1 MPLALIV
8 DDDPIACEA
17 LAELVAQQKFSTITA
32 GSLAEAREAL
42 TKSPDVILLD
52 LVLPDGNGMDL
63 VGEVANANTEVILIT
78 GHASIQTSIEAL
90 RRGVT
95 DYLIKP
101 VDLEQLRG
109 VLSRVARPAV
119 LKTEVNSLR
128 NELRSLGRFGRLVGS
143 SPGMQKLYDEI
154 GRVAPTGATVLITGE
169 SGTGKE
175 VVAETIHEL
184 SRRKDKPFIAVNC
197 GAISPQ
203 LMESELFGHEK
214 GSFTGAHRQHRGFFE
229 RAHGGTLLLDEV
241 TEMPLDLQVKLL
253 RVLETRMVTRVG
265 SDQPIVTDVRV
276 VAATNRDP
284 GSAVAS
290 GKLRQDLLYRLQVFP
305 LVIPP
310 LRERG
315 EDVVHLAR
323 HFLGELNKAS
333 ALKKE
338 FMPATLERMRSH
350 AWPGNVRELWN
361 AVQHAFIMTDDG
373 WIEPGALP
381 LQLGKPVAA
390 EPLLQA
396 EDETVIRV
404 SVGNKIADVEEK
416 LILAT
421 LRQCDTKEKAAQLLG
436 ISLKTLY
443 NRLRAYAERE
453 HAAPGATQA
462 RDQTPVGG

>member
-1 MPLALIV
+1 
-8 DDDPIACEA
+8 
-17 LAELVAQQKFSTITA
+17 
-32 GSLAEAREAL
+32 
-42 TKSPDVILLD
+42 
-52 LVLPDGNGMDL
+52 
-63 VGEVANANTEVILIT
+63 
-78 GHASIQTSIEAL
+78 
-90 RRGVT
+90 
-95 DYLIKP
+95 
-101 VDLEQLRG
+101 
-109 VLSRVARPAV
+109 VARPAL
-119 LKTEVNSLR
+119 LKTEVNLLR
-128 NELRSLGRFGRLVGS
+128 NELRSLGRFGKLVGS
-143 SPGMQKLYDEI
+143 SPNMQKLYDEI
-154 GRVAPTGATVLITGE
+154 SRVAPTGATVLITGE

-175 VVAETIHEL
+175 VVAETIHEV

-253 RVLETRMVTRVG
+253 RVLETRTVTRVG

-284 GSAVAS
+284 SGAVAT

-305 LVIPP
+305 LAIPP
-310 LRERG
+310 LRDRG
-315 EDVVHLAR
+315 EDVAHLAK
-323 HFLGELNKAS
+323 HFLGEMNKAS
-333 ALKKE
+333 ASKKE

-350 AWPGNVRELWN
+350 SWPGNVRELWN

-373 WIEPGALP
+373 WIEPAALP
-381 LQLGKPVAA
+381 LQLGKPAVQQAVAA
-390 EPLLQA
+390 APMD
-396 EDETVIRV
+396 DETTIRV

-443 NRLRAYAERE
+443 NRLRAYSERE
-453 HAAPGATQA
+453 TAPATA
-462 RDQTPVGG
+462 GVTEPESLDG